1 LAPDLIG
8 MANSSPVGGVIE
20 APRPEAGQPVLRWS
34 SRAHTVE
41 GVEMELAR
49 IWGSISKTTMSPD
62 GDEQRHVAAR
72 SSVMNLVVIA
82 GRGETGERAAS
93 IVQGLTG
100 RHPSRT
106 LIVSTADP
114 DGPSW
119 LDAQIQAHCIMPSQT
134 APETCAELIYLT
146 VGGEAGQHL
155 AGIVAPLLIHDLPV
169 LVWWPA
175 EPRFDSPQSQGL
187 LGMADRILVDA
198 SIWSGDGLAR
208 LKTMAGLPGTAE
220 VAISDFALLRQER
233 WREAIA
239 STFDRPDLRP
249 YLRGIREVTVFYAAR
264 DTAAGATNVVKP
276 LYHAAWIASRMG
288 WTVDRPIEARPE
300 DEGGYDALMRDGRR
314 HIAVG
319 LRPTPSPLRGGTT
332 VGVDL
337 MASRRGS
344 ELLAIDVTAHAEGVT
359 VRASLDGAALPER
372 HFLSP
377 RRTEAEL
384 LAETIE
390 SVGRD
395 KISAGA
401 LAMASRLIGSKH
413 AAGR

>member
-1 LAPDLIG
+1 MTNGKAI
-8 MANSSPVGGVIE
+8 GGVVE
-20 APRPEAGQPVLRWS
+20 APRPETGQPVLRWS
-34 SRAHTVE
+34 SRTRTIE
-41 GVEMELAR
+41 GVEAELAR
-49 IWGSISKTTMSPD
+49 IWGSISKTTMTAD
-62 GDEQRHVAAR
+62 GDEERHVAAR

-82 GRGETGERAAS
+82 ARGETGERAAS

-106 LIVSTADP
+106 LIVSPADP

-119 LDAQIQAHCIMPSQT
+119 LDAQIQAHCILPSEN
-134 APETCAELIYLT
+134 APETCAELVYVT

-169 LVWWPA
+169 LVWWPS
-175 EPRFDSPQSQGL
+175 EPRFESPQSRGL
-187 LGMADRILVDA
+187 LEMADRILVDA
-198 SIWSGDGLAR
+198 SIWAGDGLAR
-208 LKTMAGLPGTAE
+208 LQTMAGFAGSAA

-249 YLRGIREVTVFYAAR
+249 YLRGIREVMVFYSAR

-276 LYHAAWIASRMG
+276 LYHAAWIASRLG
-288 WTVDRPIEARPE
+288 WSVDRTLEPRPVE
-300 DEGGYDALMRDGRR
+300 EGGYDALMSDGRR

-319 LRPTPSPLRGGTT
+319 LRPTPSALPPGTT

-337 MASRRGS
+337 LSARRGS

-359 VRASLDGAALPER
+359 VRASLDGDELPER
-372 HFLSP
+372 RFLSP

-390 SVGRD
+390 SVARD

-401 LAMASRLIGSKH
+401 LAMAARLIGSEPV
-413 AAGR
+413 AARR

>member
-1 LAPDLIG
+1 
-8 MANSSPVGGVIE
+8 MASSSSAGGLIE

-49 IWGSISKTTMSPD
+49 IWGSISKTTMSPE
-62 GDEQRHVAAR
+62 GDEERHVAAR

-82 GRGETGERAAS
+82 GRGETGERAAA

-119 LDAQIQAHCIMPSQT
+119 LDAQIQAHCIMPSET

-146 VGGEAGQHL
+146 VGGQAGQHL

-175 EPRFDSPQSQGL
+175 EPRFDSPQSKGL
-187 LGMADRILVDA
+187 LDMADRILVDA
-198 SIWSGDGLAR
+198 SIWTGDGLAR
-208 LKTMAGLPGTAE
+208 LQAMAGFSGTE
-220 VAISDFALLRQER
+220 HVAISDFALLRQER

-264 DTAAGATNVVKP
+264 DTAPGATNVVKP

-288 WTVDRPIEARPE
+288 WLVDRPMEARPE
-300 DEGGYDALMRDGRR
+300 EEGGYDALLRDGRR

-319 LRPTPSPLRGGTT
+319 LRPTPSPLRAGTT

-337 MASRRGS
+337 LAARRGS

-401 LAMASRLIGSKH
+401 LAMASRLIGSEPA

>member
-1 LAPDLIG
+1 
-8 MANSSPVGGVIE
+8 MASSSAAGGVIE
-20 APRPEAGQPVLRWS
+20 APRPETGQPVLRWS
-34 SRAHTVE
+34 SRSHTVE

-49 IWGSISKTTMSPD
+49 IWSSISKTTMGPD

-72 SSVMNLVVIA
+72 SNVMNLVVIA
-82 GRGETGERAAS
+82 GRGDTGERAAA

-119 LDAQIQAHCIMPSQT
+119 LDAQIQAHCILPSET

-175 EPRFDSPQSQGL
+175 EPRFESPQSRGL
-187 LGMADRILVDA
+187 LDMADRILVDA
-198 SIWSGDGLAR
+198 SIWAGDGLAR
-208 LKTMAGLPGTAE
+208 LQSMAGFSGAAQ

-264 DTAAGATNVVKP
+264 ETEPGATNVVKP

-288 WTVDRPIEARPE
+288 WTVDRAMEARPE
-300 DEGGYDALMRDGRR
+300 EEGGYDAILRDGRR
-314 HIAVG
+314 HVIVG
-319 LRPTPSPLRGGTT
+319 LRPTPSPLRPGTT

-337 MASRRGS
+337 LAARRGS
-344 ELLAIDVTAHAEGVT
+344 ELLSIDVTAHAEGVT
-359 VRASLDGAALPER
+359 VRASLEGKTLPER

-390 SVGRD
+390 SVARD

-401 LAMASRLIGSKH
+401 LAMASRLIGSAH
-413 AAGR
+413 AAAGR

>member
-1 LAPDLIG
+1 
-8 MANSSPVGGVIE
+8 MANTGGVIE
-20 APRPEAGQPVLRWS
+20 APRAEAGQPVLRWS

-49 IWGSISKTTMSPD
+49 IWGSISKTTLSPE

-82 GRGETGERAAS
+82 GRGETGERAAA

-119 LDAQIQAHCIMPSQT
+119 LDAQIQAHCVMPSET

-175 EPRFDSPQSQGL
+175 EPRFESPQSVGL

-208 LKTMAGLPGTAE
+208 LKTMAGLSGSAE

-249 YLRGIREVTVFYAAR
+249 YLRGVTVFYAAH

-288 WTVDRPIEARPE
+288 WTVDRPMEARPE

-314 HIAVG
+314 HIAIG

-337 MASRRGS
+337 MAARRGS

-359 VRASLDGAALPER
+359 VRASLDGSALPVR

-390 SVGRD
+390 SVARD

-401 LAMASRLIGSKH
+401 LAMASRLIGSGD
-413 AAGR
+413 AAVGR